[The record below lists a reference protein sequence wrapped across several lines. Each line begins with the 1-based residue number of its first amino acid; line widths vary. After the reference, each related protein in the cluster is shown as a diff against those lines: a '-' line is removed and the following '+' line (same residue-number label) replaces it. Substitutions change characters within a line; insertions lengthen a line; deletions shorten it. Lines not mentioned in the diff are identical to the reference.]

1 MSSQSIEWYL
11 ETIRHELEML
21 EEGKFTGNM
30 DFKINFKDGAPANM
44 NVTLA
49 KSVKK

>member
-1 MSSQSIEWYL
+1 MSNSIDWYL
-11 ETIRHELEML
+11 DCIKHELETL

-44 NVTLA
+44 NITLA